1 MASTSAKPLNVQP
14 SIWRRSLSVWQR
26 MLLLC
31 VVLLLAGWS
40 WWGGEAGAVRSE
52 AEFIPAD
59 AVCEA
64 ALRQVFDAWVA
75 GAAAGPVAGTAPV
88 VHVTDS
94 TRVKQ
99 RPLLAWEILGRVPG
113 NAPGCYAVRLQLDQ
127 PREERRERYVVI
139 GIDPLWVFRHEDYDL
154 LMHWEHPMEPV
165 SGESRPAVS
174 GEQQR

>member
-1 MASTSAKPLNVQP
+1 
-14 SIWRRSLSVWQR
+14 
-26 MLLLC
+26 
-31 VVLLLAGWS
+31 
-40 WWGGEAGAVRSE
+40 
-52 AEFIPAD
+52 
-59 AVCEA
+59 
-64 ALRQVFDAWVA
+64 
-75 GAAAGPVAGTAPV
+75 V